1 MALIEPEKYPE
12 KYSDR
17 KNRENDAFNLQNK
30 IREQAKRLNSM
41 QEYINLLE
49 QKNKKYNPTQK
60 FPLTNQNDPELS
72 YHQLSQKY
80 NSLQKKY
87 KELFNSSKQNNLL
100 QNNNN
105 DENEE
110 IECTKENIKKLNQEK
125 EEILSQ
131 LKQEIINNDE
141 QRNYIEILKQ
151 ALETNISKHGLKDQI
166 NFLKNKY
173 YQNSDKDDY
182 ASVILDLSKLKEK
195 NDVQRIFSHLLSR
208 NEG

>member
-1 MALIEPEKYPE
+1 MTLIEPEKYPE
-12 KYSDR
+12 KYSER
-17 KNRENDAFNLQNK
+17 KPKETETFNLQKK
-30 IREQAKRLNSM
+30 IKEQAKRLNSM

-49 QKNKKYNPTQK
+49 QKIKKYNPTQK

-125 EEILSQ
+125 EKILSQ